1 MGKVGLCFVNPAP
14 RIASGFVTAM
24 AKKCDEAG
32 LDTFWTIDRIAY
44 DNLEPLTLL
53 AAAAA
58 VTKKIRLGTSV
69 LLPGVRHPVILAKT
83 VASLDFL
90 SGGRVTLGVGF
101 GSRTNDFSAVEIP
114 FEGRGSRAE
123 EAIKLMRRLWTEEG
137 VTHEGRFFKVANVTV
152 GPPTVQKPH
161 PPIWMGGGADPALKR
176 AARLAT
182 GYICGSSA
190 IPEFSKIWEKIEG
203 FAKVAGRDPAEI
215 EKAALTFMAIDG
227 NKSKAIEACEA
238 YLKRYYGTVRADVEK
253 HFVVGAPEA
262 CAEKIGSMFAQ
273 GPQTLII
280 GMTIA
285 DLRQVDLF
293 AEKVLPLVRS

>member
-14 RIASGFVTAM
+14 QIESGFVTAM

-58 VTKKIRLGTSV
+58 VTKRIRLGTSV

-101 GSRTNDFSAVEIP
+101 GSRANDFSAVEIP

-137 VTHEGRFFKVANVTV
+137 VTHEGRFFKVTNLTI
-152 GPPTVQKPH
+152 GPRPIQSPH
-161 PPIWMGGGADPALKR
+161 PPIWMGGSADSALKR
-176 AARLAT
+176 AAKFAN

-190 IPEFSKIWEKIEG
+190 IQEFPVLWEKISG
-203 FAKVAGRDPAEI
+203 LARQAGRKPKEI
-215 EKAALTFMAIDG
+215 EKAGLTFMAIDD
-227 NKSKAIEACEA
+227 NKARAIEACEA
-238 YLKRYYGTVRADVEK
+238 YLKRYYGAVRADVEK
-253 HFVVGAPEA
+253 LFLVGPPRA
-262 CAEKIGSMFAQ
+262 CAERIQAVFTKGLD
-273 GPQTLII
+273 TLII
-280 GMTIA
+280 GVA
-285 DLRQVDLF
+285 KPDLRQIDLF
-293 AEKVLPLVRS
+293 GEKVLPLLR